1 MSSSIKKLYGFY
13 RGVVK
18 KQIKNGYCLIE
29 IPGILEY
36 KDIDNL
42 PPAEPAQGICGGVS
56 NGGMFSYPD
65 IGANVWCF
73 FANGDIRQPVYF
85 AVSNARSEHWL
96 DVSQQL
102 KTDQGKLKGF
112 PESTQ
117 VHSSGVETVFGK
129 SKIAQINTLEPNEK
143 SEEVK
148 ISKIDMRVLREN
160 EDLDRISKQSKPDD
174 RAEGTVEDFKGK
186 VINGSNIEAAGEII
200 ITNSEGGTVVIL
212 GGTNVR
218 IHAQNIELD
227 ATNTG
232 APGNGNIL
240 LTAGNIEF
248 RTTDG
253 TIELNNSNVAVNV
266 RNGKQ
271 FFAIGDQDAQLL
283 T

>member
-1 MSSSIKKLYGFY
+1 MSQSIKKLYGFY
-13 RGVVK
+13 RGIVK
-18 KQIKNGYCLIE
+18 RQIKNGYCLIE
-29 IPGILEY
+29 IPGVLEF

-102 KTDQGKLKGF
+102 KNDQGKLKGF

-129 SKIAQINTLEPNEK
+129 TKIAQINTLEPNEK
-143 SEEVK
+143 SEEVL

-160 EDLDRISKQSKPDD
+160 KDLDRISKQSRPDD
-174 RAEGTVEDFKGK
+174 PVEGPVEDFKGK
-186 VINGSNIEAAGEII
+186 VINGSSMQAAGEII
-200 ITNSEGGTVVIL
+200 ISNSEGGTVVIL
-212 GGTNVR
+212 GGTSVKIR
-218 IHAQNIELD
+218 AQKIELD
-227 ATNTG
+227 TTDTG
-232 APGNGNIL
+232 APGNGSIL

-253 TIELNNSNVAVNV
+253 TIELNNSNVAINV

-271 FFAIGDQDAQLL
+271 LL
-283 T
+283 TVGDKDVQLVS